1 MKVALFKTDFL
12 VSCSLVED
20 VILLMK
26 WDEAMDFEYFSDN
39 LSLISRNSYEKF
51 YGYFY
56 YLVIMKLIM
65 MNKKTKNF
73 FYII

>member
-1 MKVALFKTDFL
+1 
-12 VSCSLVED
+12 
-20 VILLMK
+20 
-26 WDEAMDFEYFSDN
+26 MDFEYFSDN

-65 MNKKTKNF
+65 MNKTTKNF